1 MRIVVVGGGRV
12 GLRTARLLVDRGHD
26 AVIVE
31 RNPERCEALSDEYVA
46 TIVEGDGT
54 DPEILR
60 QTGLDRT
67 DALVALTNETGQNL
81 TACLLA
87 DRLASDDIRTVMRVI
102 DDDEAPYREFVDA
115 TIDPERAGG
124 RMAANAVEPGL
135 QALEGVSGS
144 VEIVE
149 ITVEEGAPVANRT
162 LSEVAFPR
170 GALVVSDVSTNH
182 IAGPDTELI
191 PGRTYVVAIADGVAG
206 EVVNLMRG

>member
-31 RNPERCEALSDEYVA
+31 RDPERCAVLSDEYVA
-46 TIVEGDGT
+46 TVVEGDGT
-54 DPEILR
+54 DPGILR
-60 QTGLDRT
+60 QTGLDRA
-67 DALVALTNETGQNL
+67 DALVALTGQTGQNL

-87 DRLASDDIRTVMRVI
+87 ERLSAGDLRTVMRVVG
-102 DDDEAPYREFVDA
+102 DDEATYREFVDA

-124 RMAANAVEPGL
+124 RMAANAVEPGI
-135 QALEGVSGS
+135 QALEEVSGS

-149 ITVEEGAPVANRT
+149 ITVRESAPVANRM
-162 LSEVAFPR
+162 LSDVAFPR
-170 GALVVSDVSTNH
+170 GALVVSDVSTDH

-191 PGRTYVVAIADGVAG
+191 PGRTYVVAIAEGVAD
-206 EVVNLMRG
+206 EVSNLMRG